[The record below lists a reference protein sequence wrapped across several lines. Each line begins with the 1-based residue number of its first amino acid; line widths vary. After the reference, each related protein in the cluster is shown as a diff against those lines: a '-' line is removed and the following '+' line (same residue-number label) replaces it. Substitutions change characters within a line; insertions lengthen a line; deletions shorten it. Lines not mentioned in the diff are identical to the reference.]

1 MYGTKYKLLFFVIV
15 GLDPT
20 IQEISDTLTKQWGI
34 VVLLTLLKHELFSC
48 LLKINI
54 YLFCTGIAHRGT
66 KI

>member
-1 MYGTKYKLLFFVIV
+1 MGLSTRCYFFVIV